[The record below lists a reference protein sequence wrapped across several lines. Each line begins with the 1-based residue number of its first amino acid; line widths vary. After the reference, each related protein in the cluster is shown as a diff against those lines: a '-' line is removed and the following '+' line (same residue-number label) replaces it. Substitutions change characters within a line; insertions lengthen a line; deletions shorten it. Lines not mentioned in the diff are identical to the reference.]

1 MSEYQRQKGFV
12 LAVNGLSF
20 VCWMNCRVLQTLQ
33 LSMAKIMGCGRV
45 GSIWKSV
52 MRTMAPISAGYEPLM
67 GDVLRI
73 VMWGAVLTVAA
84 DADGLL
90 LLGSSEPSV

>member
-1 MSEYQRQKGFV
+1 M

-20 VCWMNCRVLQTLQ
+20 VCWMNCRVLQTLK
-33 LSMAKIMGCGRV
+33 LSMAKIMGWGRV

-52 MRTMAPISAGYEPLM
+52 MRTMANISAGYEPLVGGVLQMVM
-67 GDVLRI
+67 G
-73 VMWGAVLTVAA
+73 GAVLNVAA
-84 DADGLL
+84 ESDGLV